1 MNTITINRPIVWKAI
16 VTDKLKAEM
25 HQELERAKVR
35 LDMEIQQLEFLAKRV
50 LPDLE
55 RQNLRRAMAVR
66 QELDDEKQKRIV
78 SLERLSDQIRDL
90 QELTNG
96 EEIARGTLEGMA
108 QVAIGDDI
116 TKILYA
122 EIVTKDDLVVELREG
137 RQAL

>member
-35 LDMEIQQLEFLAKRV
+35 LDMEIQQLFQAKRV